1 MSRGPHLPSPGERE
15 ARDQQ
20 IRDAHAYVDREL
32 SRAERAHVENLAD
45 RHDGIQLEIE
55 RVERLS
61 GLLKAWDGA
70 TRSQMPTPAR
80 RISHAVLGEVRELA
94 WHRRIERRRQQIFGA
109 TAAAAAVLVVV
120 LGALLGLESAR
131 NQPAPEGRI
140 VVPGG
145 VASAPFDPAEAASW
159 SKELERPGASPD
171 SVVVAELPDLPAD
184 QLDEAFPS
192 QVGADW
198 LDASRLSF
206 LADLEG
212 RRRAELAFFMKHGEP
227 GVWLPFEGPD
237 GRGLLVFAHTYEGMR
252 RMPAYGRFVPQVR
265 PEPAPTRTTDGSDR
279 SGVATGQ
286 RAIDVLGDVP
296 GFQAAPGAAATAD
309 AAPQQGAVRARR
321 LRAIPKSDATARARR
336 SKDDTGAGLPDGYA
350 LVGHD
355 FGSPRP
361 GKAHPGLR
369 STDGVPAQD
378 LEVLD
383 VLVAQDAGALR
394 MRELEHVDELLVLF
408 VKDTTQPIYVPV
420 GQLIEG
426 GRADRVLAE
435 PLFIPPTQGEH
446 HVELRCR
453 VVSRGT
459 ARARGGPRF
468 TRFVAGPMLRSALTR
483 GADRETVLQMAEA
496 QVIRLGRDVREAF
509 SLLACYQGQGTNG
522 AIARWEAYVFRTLGE
537 RRYAAQGWVF
547 LDGEGNLLG
556 VERIGFGGTAGRRL
570 LARLYAGCLAESVLR
585 DLGTE
590 PHPVQT
596 PLATLTR
603 AAALLRADTVS
614 LQTRRLT
621 TGAQLLEWSDRQE
634 SNGLPFVLTQVR
646 LREGQHD
653 AASLHVSLQ
662 LAHVFAAE

>member
-1 MSRGPHLPSPGERE
+1 MNQGPHLPSPGERE

-32 SRAERAHVENLAD
+32 SRAERARIESLAD
-45 RHDGIQLEIE
+45 QHDGIQLEID

-94 WHRRIERRRQQIFGA
+94 WRRRVERRRQQVFSA

-120 LGALLGLESAR
+120 LGALLGMESAR
-131 NQPAPEGRI
+131 NQPVPEGQI
-140 VVPGG
+140 VLPGG
-145 VASAPFDPAEAASW
+145 VASAPFDPADAASW
-159 SKELERPGASPD
+159 SKELDRPTEPAE
-171 SVVVAELPDLPAD
+171 VVAVAHLPELPVDR
-184 QLDEAFPS
+184 LDEGFES
-192 QVGADW
+192 RVGADW
-198 LDASRLSF
+198 LDDSRLAF

-227 GVWLPFEGPD
+227 GVWLPIEGPD

-279 SGVATGQ
+279 TGVATGQ
-286 RAIDVLGDVP
+286 RAVDLLGDVP
-296 GFQAAPGAAATAD
+296 GFRADRAAVAALEAD
-309 AAPQQGAVRARR
+309 PQQGAIRARR
-321 LRAIPKSDATARARR
+321 LRAIPKGDVAARGKH
-336 SKDDTGAGLPDGYA
+336 SEDDTGAGLPDGYA

-355 FGSPRP
+355 FGTARARA
-361 GKAHPGLR
+361 AHPGLR
-369 STDGVPAQD
+369 STDGVAAKD
-378 LEVLD
+378 VEVLD
-383 VLVAQDAGALR
+383 VLAAQDAGSLR

-408 VKDTTQPIYVPV
+408 VKDTSHPIYVPV

-435 PLFIPPTQGEH
+435 PLWIPPTKGEQ
-446 HVELRCR
+446 HVEVRCR
-453 VVSRGT
+453 IVSRGT
-459 ARARGGPRF
+459 AKVRGGPRF
-468 TRFVAGPMLRSALTR
+468 TRYVAGPMLRSALTR

-496 QVIRLGRDVREAF
+496 QVIRLGRDVRETF
-509 SLLACYQGQGTNG
+509 SLLACYQGEGTNG
-522 AIARWEAYVFRTLGE
+522 AIARWEAYVFRTLAD
-537 RRYAAQGWVF
+537 RRYAPEGWVF

-596 PLATLTR
+596 PLATLSQAT
-603 AAALLRADTVS
+603 ALLREDKIS
-614 LQTRRLT
+614 LVTRR
-621 TGAQLLEWSDRQE
+621 TGTGGQQLEWSDRQE
-634 SNGLPFVLTQVR
+634 TSGMPFVLTQVR
-646 LREGQHD
+646 LRDAGQPL
-653 AASLHVSLQ
+653 ASLHVSLQ